1 MRGVNDLMNQTV
13 PILNPWMLAAAVA
26 SALAGLLH
34 VGCVVFGV
42 GCVVFGASWYRF
54 VGAGQPMVQMV
65 EAGRLFP
72 HLVTLAIVLVLFGWG
87 MYALVG
93 AGWPLSLPWARWVIL
108 AIASV
113 YLLRGIVGFFIEP
126 SSGRSQIFW
135 WWSSVICVA
144 IGGIHVI
151 GLRQV
156 WHRL

>member
-1 MRGVNDLMNQTV
+1 MRGVDDLMNQTV

-34 VGCVVFGV
+34 V

-72 HLVTLAIVLVLFGWG
+72 HLVTLAIALVLFGWG
-87 MYALVG
+87 MYALDG

-108 AIASV
+108 TIASV

>member
-1 MRGVNDLMNQTV
+1 MNTSV
-13 PILNPWMLAAAVA
+13 SMLNQWLLTAALASV
-26 SALAGLLH
+26 LAGLLH
-34 VGCVVFGV
+34 LGCI
-42 GCVVFGASWYRF
+42 VFGASWYRF

-65 EAGRLFP
+65 EAGHLLP
-72 HLVTLAIVLVLFGWG
+72 HLVTLAIALVLFGWG
-87 MYALVG
+87 VYALVG
-93 AGWPLSLPWARWVIL
+93 AGWPLNLPWTRWIIF

-126 SSGRSQIFW
+126 SPGRSQIFW

>member
-1 MRGVNDLMNQTV
+1 MNTSV
-13 PILNPWMLAAAVA
+13 SMLNQWLLTAALASV
-26 SALAGLLH
+26 LAGLLH
-34 VGCVVFGV
+34 LGCI
-42 GCVVFGASWYRF
+42 VFGASWYRF

-65 EAGRLFP
+65 EAGHLLP
-72 HLVTLAIVLVLFGWG
+72 HLVTLAIALVLFGWG

-93 AGWPLSLPWARWVIL
+93 AGWPLNLPWTRWIIF

-126 SSGRSQIFW
+126 SPGRSQIFW

>member
-34 VGCVVFGV
+34 VGCVVFG
-42 GCVVFGASWYRF
+42 ASWYRF

-72 HLVTLAIVLVLFGWG
+72 HLVTLAIALVLFGWG

-93 AGWPLSLPWARWVIL
+93 AGWPLSL
-108 AIASV
+108 ASV

-126 SSGRSQIFW
+126 SPGRSQIFW

-151 GLRQV
+151 GLGQV

>member
-34 VGCVVFGV
+34 VGCVVFG
-42 GCVVFGASWYRF
+42 ASWYRF

-72 HLVTLAIVLVLFGWG
+72 HLVTLAIALVLFGWG
-87 MYALVG
+87 IST
-93 AGWPLSLPWARWVIL
+93 PRPRTSSRKRPWARWVIL

-135 WWSSVICVA
+135 WWSSVICFA

>member
-1 MRGVNDLMNQTV
+1 MNQTV

-72 HLVTLAIVLVLFGWG
+72 HLVTLAIALVLFGWG

-126 SSGRSQIFW
+126 SPGRSQIFW

>member
-1 MRGVNDLMNQTV
+1 MLNQWLLTAA
-13 PILNPWMLAAAVA
+13 LASV
-26 SALAGLLH
+26 LAGLLH
-34 VGCVVFGV
+34 LGCI
-42 GCVVFGASWYRF
+42 VFGASWYRF

-65 EAGRLFP
+65 EAGHLLP
-72 HLVTLAIVLVLFGWG
+72 HLVTLAIALVLFGWG

-93 AGWPLSLPWARWVIL
+93 AGWPLNLPWTRWIIF

-126 SSGRSQIFW
+126 SPGRSQIFW